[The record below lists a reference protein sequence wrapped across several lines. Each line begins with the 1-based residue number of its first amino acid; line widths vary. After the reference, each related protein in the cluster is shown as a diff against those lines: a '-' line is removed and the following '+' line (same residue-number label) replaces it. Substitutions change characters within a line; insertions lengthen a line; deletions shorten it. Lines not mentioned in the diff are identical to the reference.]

1 MTLTSQLKTGEA
13 QQASHIEEMVVCVCV
28 CVHVILDGHQ

>member
-13 QQASHIEEMVVCVCV
+13 QQASHIDEMVVCV
-28 CVHVILDGHQ
+28 CVHVILGGHQ